1 MLLGSYVILALAFL
15 QLQVSYLHRN
25 AKIGTGLIA
34 LSVIV
39 CLLGTI
45 GFTTEESV
53 EGVPTPNVPNSVFF
67 ADEPIQS
74 NPLALFVTANA
85 EVTWDRNDVFLVVAD
100 ADKKAQCDGLTLI
113 EQMGNNELCTSGDNE
128 FEAVG
133 DDNQAGVSWNVKSGE
148 YFVGIGTMTEVP
160 DDFELNIDYTVDISL
175 SATGY
180 FVGFIFIIIGYGLT
194 RYE

>member
-1 MLLGSYVILALAFL
+1 MSF
-15 QLQVSYLHRN
+15 LHRN
-25 AKIGTGLIA
+25 AKIGIGLIA

-45 GFTTEESV
+45 GFTTQESV

-100 ADKKAQCDGLTLI
+100 ADKKAQCEGLTLI

-148 YFVGIGTMTEVP
+148 YFVGIGTMTETP
-160 DDFELNIDYTVDISL
+160 EDFELNIDYTVDISL

-180 FVGFIFIIIGYGLT
+180 FVGFIFIVIGYSLT

>member
-1 MLLGSYVILALAFL
+1 M
-15 QLQVSYLHRN
+15 SYLHRN

-100 ADKKAQCDGLTLI
+100 ADKKAQCEGLTLI

-133 DDNQAGVSWNVKSGE
+133 DDNHTGVSWNVKSGE
-148 YFVGIGTMTEVP
+148 YFVGIGTMTETSG
-160 DDFELNIDYTVDISL
+160 DFELNIDYTVDISL

-180 FVGFIFIIIGYGLT
+180 FVGFIFIVIGYSLT